1 MTDGLWQVPGS
12 QSGIEPS
19 FCPQEAHC
27 VMWKTGGLYEKKI
40 AQSSIYLVPKE
51 RWEKGFLFTFLQ
63 NGIFKHCFWYHFRLT
78 EKLQEWSENFC
89 HLSSL
94 SESVNILLHL
104 LSTSFSL
111 HTQLTHIHIFF
122 PKHLS
127 IICRHDAPLPPHTPM
142 CIHLK

>member
-1 MTDGLWQVPGS
+1 MTDGLWQVPGHRGVQNPAS
-12 QSGIEPS
+12 ALRRLIVSCGR
-19 FCPQEAHC
+19 QE
-27 VMWKTGGLYEKKI
+27 VYMKKRLT
-40 AQSSIYLVPKE
+40 QSSIYLVPKE

-78 EKLQEWSENFC
+78 ENLQEWSENFC

-94 SESVNILLHL
+94 SKSVNILLHL

-111 HTQLTHIHIFF
+111 HTQLMHIFF

-127 IICRHDAPLPPHTPM
+127 IICRHDARLPPHSPM